1 MKRKIHRDLLK
12 GRSTYTLFPPL
23 ASLSDNKS
31 LVTDG
36 IIVGSAIIKLIEA
49 YTIKKGNDLKA
60 GPGLVKKVGEFISSS
75 WALMP
80 IKEYCSGMK
89 PLFRKPCL
97 TGT

>member
-12 GRSTYTLFPPL
+12 GRSTYILFPPL

-60 GPGLVKKVGEFISSS
+60 GPELVKKVGKFIGELKKATIMGY
-75 WALMP
+75 WASCKRL
-80 IKEYCSGMK
+80 Y
-89 PLFRKPCL
+89 
-97 TGT
+97 